1 MIIVR
6 SVQYHLSEKRLQEE
20 EKEEEEEVEEERVL
34 RSGHC
39 GKPTGET
46 VQSELLADSVK
57 GREKKERKKS
67 GVSLPQPLSWL
78 KLWPRG
84 TDRDDSFLS
93 FLFFKLAT
101 TRGTN

>member
-6 SVQYHLSEKRLQEE
+6 SVQYHLCEKRLQEE
-20 EKEEEEEVEEERVL
+20 EEEEEEEERVL

-39 GKPTGET
+39 GKPTGVT

-57 GREKKERKKS
+57 GRGEKKKKEI
-67 GVSLPQPLSWL
+67 GL

-84 TDRDDSFLS
+84 ADRDDSFLS